1 MNTLLFISAKG
12 IGGIILLVA
21 LMAASA
27 IKLFTK
33 GCKKMKNE
41 ERLLSLVSLLLLSIA
56 LIVVSII
63 LFN

>member
-33 GCKKMKNE
+33 GWKKMKNE